1 VKGEILLA
9 IRGSS
14 RPLAVFSA
22 NRCGNCKDFRFHE
35 NNLRGALKHYVF
47 FSLFFA
53 GIITFRRFFSMRK

>member
-1 VKGEILLA
+1 LA
-9 IRGSS
+9 LPA

-22 NRCGNCKDFRFHE
+22 NRCGNCKDFRFHV